1 MSNIYAALMAAQAE
15 FRPALKSATNPHF
28 KSKYADLESVLDA
41 VEEPLRKQGVVI
53 TSRTSFSTEDG
64 FWCLDTVLHHVESET
79 ELVLAVPLLNA
90 KGDMQG
96 LGSAITYARRYGLMS
111 VCGIAPEDD
120 DGNAASKAVD
130 DPHAAKARQLL
141 PRLLDALSDGDND
154 WIVQHILNEV
164 PAVKSRLME
173 KLDKQQIA
181 YLKELAG
188 SV

>member
-28 KSKYADLESVLDA
+28 NKKYADLESVLDA
-41 VEEPLRKQGVVI
+41 VEEPLRKQGVLI
-53 TSRTSFSTEDG
+53 TSRTIVSTEG
-64 FWCLDTVLHHVESET
+64 SWCLETVVHHVESAT
-79 ELVLAVPLLNA
+79 ELSFVVPLLNT

-111 VCGIAPEDD
+111 VCGISPEDD
-120 DGNAASKAVD
+120 DGNKAVEKPN

-141 PRLLDALSDGDND
+141 PRLLDALTDGDND
-154 WIVQHILNEV
+154 WIVQHILSEV

-181 YLKELAG
+181 YLRELAG
-188 SV
+188 QH